1 MSNGINSRENERCS
15 INMLGAQR
23 KLYNDAKRADAIKIF
38 LSVLLPFALSVL
50 LLFISEESVV
60 GTLFYSVSILGV
72 IVSFLVSKYIKKKKE
87 LAATIQQHF
96 DTYVYHMPWNDKLF
110 GKKKNLNNEI
120 IEHSKKLFK
129 KKGEKEKLL
138 DWYPESVDT
147 KTLEEGIIV
156 CQRENCWWD
165 AGLRKRY
172 KTFSIVLITGFVL
185 VVIILGIVNNESVI
199 KLLWRSAFIAP
210 MVQWLLET
218 IDSLDEDID
227 RLSEL
232 SDTLNGCGQYQMNEL
247 QEIQQMIFEHRKN
260 CQAIPNIVYKLFKN
274 NDEDKARQIAS
285 M

>member
-1 MSNGINSRENERCS
+1 MSNGIITRENEQYS

-38 LSVLLPFALSVL
+38 LSVLLPFTLSVL
-50 LLFISEESVV
+50 LLFITEESVV

-72 IVSFLVSKYIKKKKE
+72 IVSFLVGKYIKKKKE

-96 DTYVYHMPWNDKLF
+96 DVYVYHMPWNDKLF

-120 IEHSKKLFK
+120 IENSKKLFK
-129 KKGEKEKLL
+129 KGGEKEKLL
-138 DWYPESVDT
+138 NWYPESVDT
-147 KTLEEGIIV
+147 KPLEEGIIV

-172 KTFSIVLITGFVL
+172 KNFSIVLITVFVL
-185 VVIILGIVNNESVI
+185 VVIVLGIVNNESVI

-227 RLSEL
+227 SLSEL
-232 SDTLNGCGQYQMNEL
+232 SDILNSCAQYQMDEL
-247 QEIQQMIFEHRKN
+247 QEIQEMIFNHRKN
-260 CQAIPNIVYKLFKN
+260 FQAIPNIVYKLFKN